1 MLSRHRLENHLQ
13 CRKVS
18 ACDLAGAGRGGWLL
32 AAAAMA
38 TASSSVVPDAHLRP
52 PEIAMAAEGRPA
64 AANVAAAKDGGRQ
77 WWQRRQQIKE
87 EGEAVRIG
95 HVNDDVRPHPRA
107 PEGEGGED
115 SIVDAGGVGQS
126 PLCPRRLQTS
136 RARGRRGGGRA
147 KGCRDLEEGG
157 GGAWRK
163 EARRRCPL
171 SAHGE
176 DHEQAPCQTRATAW
190 KAGTT
195 GMLNKAGA
203 GVGEQRKETQSDSCV
218 K

>member
-1 MLSRHRLENHLQ
+1 
-13 CRKVS
+13 
-18 ACDLAGAGRGGWLL
+18 
-32 AAAAMA
+32 MA

-157 GGAWRK
+157 GGGRGG
-163 EARRRCPL
+163 RRRAAAARCRL
-171 SAHGE
+171 
-176 DHEQAPCQTRATAW
+176 
-190 KAGTT
+190 T
-195 GMLNKAGA
+195 GKITNKHLARQERRRGKQGRPA
-203 GVGEQRKETQSDSCV
+203 C
-218 K
+218 